1 MTELTRQQSA
11 SREKTLLAAVL
22 LSAWAPLATGIAV
35 LLSHSTTQLADFIR
49 RTVELVAVLVSWL
62 VFRYLERNASLD
74 AARRRRLTRAAE
86 LSVAAALGCT
96 GTIVLILALSRLS
109 SFQPGGNVYLGFV
122 IAVLGLATN
131 LWFWRRYTVLTDEQH
146 NPITA
151 AQCRLYRAKACLD
164 VCVIVA
170 LAAVA
175 ISPSHPATRYVDI
188 LGSIAVAV
196 YLLWSGVGAARE
208 VLRGRRATLEEQV
221 PLGAGAKRQEHQKLG
236 E

>member
-1 MTELTRQQSA
+1 MTELTSQQSA

-74 AARRRRLTRAAE
+74 AVKRRRLTRAAE
-86 LSVAAALGCT
+86 LSVAVALTCT
-96 GTIVLILALSRLS
+96 GSIVLILALSRLS
-109 SFQPGGNVYLGFV
+109 SFQPGGNVYLGLV
-122 IAVLGLATN
+122 IAGLGLVTN
-131 LWFWRRYTVLTDEQH
+131 LWFWRRYTALTREQH

-151 AQCRLYRAKACLD
+151 VQCRLYRAKACLD
-164 VCVIVA
+164 ICVIAA
-170 LAAVA
+170 LSAVA

-188 LGSIAVAV
+188 LGSVAVAA
-196 YLLWSGVGAARE
+196 YLLWSGLGAARE
-208 VLRGRRATLEEQV
+208 ALRSRGAE
-221 PLGAGAKRQEHQKLG
+221 LGAE
-236 E
+236 